1 MNDIEIFKILED
13 IIKGDED
20 CIKTISCGLNNQ
32 KNDEDVEHYKR
43 EIEAITNIVN
53 LYKKEKARADK
64 LEKEYSQMLTK
75 IDNLEQIEQE
85 HKEENGRLREEN
97 EVLRYGLRENKIL
110 RHGLEENT
118 EEIDKLYKIINLMA
132 EELADWYMDNRIDN
146 RKIDKQYVINKFT
159 NKI

>member
-1 MNDIEIFKILED
+1 MNEEEIINILTDDIVALNVGYVKYEEAVQGLLNLYNKEKERNKDLE
-13 IIKGDED
+13 
-20 CIKTISCGLNNQ
+20 
-32 KNDEDVEHYKR
+32 
-43 EIEAITNIVN
+43 EIE
-53 LYKKEKARADK
+53 R
-64 LEKEYSQMLTK
+64 
-75 IDNLEQIEQE
+75 E

-159 NKI
+159 NKVEEDK

>member
-1 MNDIEIFKILED
+1 MNEEEIINILTDDIVALNVGYEKYE
-13 IIKGDED
+13 EAVQ
-20 CIKTISCGLNNQ
+20 GLL
-32 KNDEDVEHYKR
+32 
-43 EIEAITNIVN
+43 N
-53 LYKKEKARADK
+53 LYNKEKARNKD
-64 LEKEYSQMLTK
+64 LEE
-75 IDNLEQIEQE
+75 IEKE

-132 EELADWYMDNRIDN
+132 EELADWYMDNRVDD

-159 NKI
+159 NKAEESD

>member
-1 MNDIEIFKILED
+1 MNEEEIINILTDDIVALNVGYEKYE
-13 IIKGDED
+13 EAVQ
-20 CIKTISCGLNNQ
+20 GLL
-32 KNDEDVEHYKR
+32 D
-43 EIEAITNIVN
+43 
-53 LYKKEKARADK
+53 LYNKEKERNKD
-64 LEKEYSQMLTK
+64 
-75 IDNLEQIEQE
+75 LEQIEKE

-159 NKI
+159 NKIEEE

>member
-1 MNDIEIFKILED
+1 MNDIEIIKNIIYSDNGAKMEYIDINNILDNECKD
-13 IIKGDED
+13 F
-20 CIKTISCGLNNQ
+20 
-32 KNDEDVEHYKR
+32 
-43 EIEAITNIVN
+43 IEAIEN
-53 LYKKEKARADK
+53 LIQRNKDLEEIEK
-64 LEKEYSQMLTK
+64 
-75 IDNLEQIEQE
+75 E

-159 NKI
+159 NKIEEE

>member
-1 MNDIEIFKILED
+1 MNEEEIINILTDDIVALNVGYEKYE
-13 IIKGDED
+13 EAVQ
-20 CIKTISCGLNNQ
+20 GLL
-32 KNDEDVEHYKR
+32 D
-43 EIEAITNIVN
+43 
-53 LYKKEKARADK
+53 LYNKEKERNKD
-64 LEKEYSQMLTK
+64 
-75 IDNLEQIEQE
+75 LEQIEKE

-132 EELADWYMDNRIDN
+132 EELADWYMDNRVDD

-159 NKI
+159 NKVEEDK

>member
-1 MNDIEIFKILED
+1 MNDIEIINILTDD
-13 IIKGDED
+13 IVALNVGYEKYEEAVQ
-20 CIKTISCGLNNQ
+20 GLL
-32 KNDEDVEHYKR
+32 D
-43 EIEAITNIVN
+43 
-53 LYKKEKARADK
+53 LYNKEKERNKD
-64 LEKEYSQMLTK
+64 
-75 IDNLEQIEQE
+75 LEQIEKE

-159 NKI
+159 NKIEEE

>member
-1 MNDIEIFKILED
+1 MNEEEIINILTDDIVALNVGYEKYEEAVQGLLDLYNKEKERNKDLE
-13 IIKGDED
+13 
-20 CIKTISCGLNNQ
+20 
-32 KNDEDVEHYKR
+32 
-43 EIEAITNIVN
+43 EIE
-53 LYKKEKARADK
+53 R
-64 LEKEYSQMLTK
+64 
-75 IDNLEQIEQE
+75 E

-159 NKI
+159 NKIEEE